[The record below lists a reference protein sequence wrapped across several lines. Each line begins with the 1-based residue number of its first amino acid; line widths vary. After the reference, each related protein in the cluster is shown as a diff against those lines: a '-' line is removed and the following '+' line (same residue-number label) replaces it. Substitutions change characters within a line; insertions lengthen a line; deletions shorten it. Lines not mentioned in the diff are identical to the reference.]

1 MTWMVRNPGGQHA
14 QELLEKGIV
23 GIGWSEVAP
32 NVKGAKSPADFYEVV
47 QKTYPELRGQEIVN
61 AGRQLFKFFREMKV
75 GDRVLTYDSPR
86 RTYHMGTIAGD
97 VQSNPAAPDHL
108 SYTRKVKWQYQVE
121 RDRLS
126 QAARN
131 SLGSTLTIF
140 KPSQEA
146 LEEIQTLIE
155 TPDHEPRLDIVPT
168 ADTEAEDPFINA
180 LENSRELIKDKIT
193 KLSWKDMQ
201 VLVAG
206 ILRAMGYKTKISQE
220 GGDRGKDVIASPD
233 GLGLTQPRIFVEVKH
248 RKGQMGAPEVRKF
261 IGGRNPQ
268 NDRCLF
274 VSTGGFTIEAKYEA
288 ERSIAHLTLIDSDDL
303 VELLVEYYEK
313 TDAETRTLVPLRR
326 TYWPA

>member
-1 MTWMVRNPGGQHA
+1 
-14 QELLEKGIV
+14 
-23 GIGWSEVAP
+23 
-32 NVKGAKSPADFYEVV
+32 V